1 MKTYTRSTDGATM
14 IEVAP
19 SQYVNVKAALLL
31 KLASLEQVEAARRS
45 ASEQQKQDAAA

>member
-1 MKTYTRSTDGATM
+1 MSYVRSFDGAEM
-14 IEVAP
+14 SEVAP
-19 SQYVNVKAALLL
+19 SQYVNVKSALLL